1 MENVQS
7 YSYATFA
14 TKVENSLRIHS
25 LFVEERCLLSVI
37 SSKNSTVGTSAD
49 QLNSVVTSAFEILK
63 REVFSLPK
71 LAYLPGILIREP
83 LLVLLLLPANIG
95 LDFAR
100 AKVISH
106 LNSRT
111 PTLTSS

>member
-1 MENVQS
+1 MVN
-7 YSYATFA
+7 
-14 TKVENSLRIHS
+14 
-25 LFVEERCLLSVI
+25 
-37 SSKNSTVGTSAD
+37 
-49 QLNSVVTSAFEILK
+49 SAFEIVK

-71 LAYLPGILIREP
+71 LAYLPGILMHEP

-111 PTLTSS
+111 LSSNGLLRSFFPLFQDVPSRSSWNI